1 MVMILHDIS
10 HMIHMVMHEIPLS
23 VLRPSTKLF
32 FFKIQLASKYSW
44 VDNQIIIRF

>member
-10 HMIHMVMHEIPLS
+10 HMIHMVMHEIP
-23 VLRPSTKLF
+23 LRPSTKLF